1 MLKTHETEGRDG
13 RPGFDPSGSLGYARS
28 HGDGVRR
35 DALRV

>member
-1 MLKTHETEGRDG
+1 MLKTHETEGWENG
-13 RPGFDPSGSLGYARS
+13 RWPGPGFGYASS